1 MLVID
6 KLLDK
11 ISENEKVLNDHINS
25 DNMKKNNEKN
35 VVNKNK
41 EIDVNKMINE
51 NKQLLSFLNDIY
63 PALDSWIDW
72 FRNSQK
78 GPSGSDEEGEGH
90 FIYILI
96 NMTSSIVN

>member
-11 ISENEKVLNDHINS
+11 INDNEIAINIFENGDKL
-25 DNMKKNNEKN
+25 KKNN
-35 VVNKNK
+35 K
-41 EIDVNKMINE
+41 ENLKIKSYEVDIKRKRNE
-51 NKQLLSFLNDIY
+51 NQQLLSFLNDIY

-78 GPSGSDEEGEGH
+78 GPVGDDEGEGN
-90 FIYILI
+90 I
-96 NMTSSIVN
+96 NLFAI